1 MTENEVQN
9 LSKDEKRVFADRIKA
24 RSISNTILDFGVTDG
39 QIRELIKLLALEL
52 EDRDA
57 MVKIFEFL
65 GSSEESQKDEVKI
78 YT

>member
-1 MTENEVQN
+1 MMEKEVQN
-9 LSKDEKRVFADRIKA
+9 LSKEEKRVLADRIKA
-24 RSISNTILDFGVTDG
+24 RSISKEILDFGVTDG

-52 EDRDA
+52 EDRNA

-65 GSSEESQKDEVKI
+65 GSSEEDQKDEVKI

>member
-9 LSKDEKRVFADRIKA
+9 LSKEEKKVLADRIKA
-24 RSISNTILDFGVTDG
+24 RTISKEILDFGVTDG

-52 EDRDA
+52 EDRDT

-65 GSSEESQKDEVKI
+65 GSSEEVQKDEVKI